1 MAPPTGL
8 EHPRYARVTPCMNT
22 IILAKA
28 RLIGQIALAVHK
40 HRIPLRGHGQYAVRA
55 AKHGGASCEA
65 RVTLV
70 RVEQEKRTK
79 ENRHAM
85 RTCFLLLAPPTG
97 LEPVTP

>member
-1 MAPPTGL
+1 
-8 EHPRYARVTPCMNT
+8 MNT

-55 AKHGGASCEA
+55 AKHGGADRRA

-70 RVEQEKRTK
+70 QVKQEKRTK

-85 RTCFLLLAPPTG
+85 RTCFLLLSNQDGKTIA
-97 LEPVTP
+97 

>member
-28 RLIGQIALAVHK
+28 RLIGQIALAVQK

-55 AKHGGASCEA
+55 AKHGGADRRA
-65 RVTLV
+65 RVTQV
-70 RVEQEKRTK
+70 QVEQEKRTK
-79 ENRHAM
+79 EADRG
-85 RTCFLLLAPPTG
+85 CDLLLLLAPPTG